1 MIFFVQKCADFQE
14 VCYSTARFVSDA
26 LKLEPWILVALH
38 RICSWDVLMKNMFL
52 KNKFLQLSAFYMFL
66 STIFIVNIKLKQLSF
81 TVKQLENLTF

>member
-1 MIFFVQKCADFQE
+1 
-14 VCYSTARFVSDA
+14 
-26 LKLEPWILVALH
+26 
-38 RICSWDVLMKNMFL
+38 MKNMFL